1 MSEKKAVKEIDGV
14 DYEVVDTAPVELD
27 GPDPALARWEELA
40 YRDVGIIHDG
50 DASKVLPFPRP
61 AWADPDEDLVS
72 GCPLLSLYRAL
83 PVRVPVSRHRG
94 DDRNGIMTTPAAYVQ
109 PVINGDKRASVR
121 LSLSLYENGKW
132 DNGNYLAF
140 RIAEAR
146 DLIGALQAAVDL
158 IGGDE

>member
-1 MSEKKAVKEIDGV
+1 VTAKKKAADT
-14 DYEVVDTAPVELD
+14 EVVDLDPIELYP
-27 GPDPALARWEELA
+27 PDPALTRWMEIA
-40 YRDVGIIHDG
+40 FRDDEIIHDG

-72 GCPLLSLYRAL
+72 GCPLLSLYRAI

-109 PVINGDKRASVR
+109 PVINGDKRASIR

-132 DNGNYLAF
+132 DNDKYLAF